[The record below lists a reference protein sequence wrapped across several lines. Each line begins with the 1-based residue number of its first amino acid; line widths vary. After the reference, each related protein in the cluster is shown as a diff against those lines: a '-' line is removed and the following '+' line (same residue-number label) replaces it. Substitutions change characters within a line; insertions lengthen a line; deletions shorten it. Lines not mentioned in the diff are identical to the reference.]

1 MKKVPITEVEPGQ
14 VVARPVAASSGMVMV
29 QPGAVLTAEIIGRLL
44 NLGVDTIWLEGAASD
59 AKSIEVVLQELEQR
73 FVGHEHDELMME
85 IKAAVA
91 SCIRQ
96 EATDGRD

>member
-85 IKAAVA
+85 IKAVVA